1 MPPGSLAEVRLGR
14 LVFAAVVAVSLVVL
28 FLPAR
33 DVPGAPPGVD
43 KIVHAVLFLALA
55 LTGRWA
61 GLRAV
66 VLVPALVAYAAGSEI
81 LQGLA
86 AIGRTASVLDWAA
99 DVTGVLA
106 GLALWTRLSGPARR

>member
-1 MPPGSLAEVRLGR
+1 MPPGPPGKVRFGR
-14 LVFAAVVAVSLVVL
+14 AVFAGAVVVSLVVL

-43 KIVHAVLFLALA
+43 KLVHAGLFLALA
-55 LTGRWA
+55 VTGRWA
-61 GLRAV
+61 GLRPAV
-66 VLVPALVAYAAGSEI
+66 LAPALVAYAAGSEV

-99 DVTGVLA
+99 DVAGVVA
-106 GLALWTRLSGPARR
+106 GLALWTRLARPARR